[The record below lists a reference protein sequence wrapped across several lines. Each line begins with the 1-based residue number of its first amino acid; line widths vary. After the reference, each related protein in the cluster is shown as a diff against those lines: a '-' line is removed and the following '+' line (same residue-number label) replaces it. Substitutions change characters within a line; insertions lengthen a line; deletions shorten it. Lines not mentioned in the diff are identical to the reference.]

1 MATAWPLLS
10 QAAPP
15 FDFGRSRRS
24 MSPVSTSGHAEV
36 PLSSVACSPRSSR
49 PAFAPARLFPSSCS
63 SSSSAFSPVA
73 PAAQAPTPLRL
84 RGLNTC
90 EGVDPCSRRRR
101 LFFST
106 ARPPT
111 FSSVRSHPE
120 SACEAAGE
128 ATANARAGAA
138 NSREKS
144 DVSAEIQ
151 RFVESEEERETEEA
165 TRTPELWAPKVRE
178 MQSFPWSPVAQ
189 RLECT
194 QTPLKLENARTKGT
208 VLLPRFASPP
218 LSCFP
223 LSSAKPLVSAFKAAS
238 PPTLEE
244 KETSATNSLVLAVF
258 TVDHAPSSRSA
269 LPRHISSSSSS
280 SHSVFE
286 YPLQDF
292 PPPSSHASSSSHS
305 HSFSPSSSSSSPGD
319 RTETLLTP
327 TAAAC
332 LPSQPE
338 SLFLPSS
345 TFEEPSAGEEA
356 TPLVTSRED
365 EEGSREETF
374 ITSSVFFKEQ
384 RFFSSISWAM
394 FFLGVGVF
402 LPWNCLVMEMA
413 TFDVAYFPTFP
424 WTEAATQVRTACFFS
439 GQLLLLWLGPR
450 LQLIQRT
457 VSTLIFSSVTTI
469 ALAMVAAWVPENPA
483 FHVCCVLSGIIGV
496 QGSLLHASVYVL
508 HAVIHHELAVDW
520 SIGGGL
526 AGPLTALLAFP
537 LYFLLPASKEGQR
550 IGTVCLF
557 GFSAI
562 WSLLAAGALC
572 LGARHPSASAALLR
586 QEASV
591 RQKQREAGLSRS
603 FSWARASSGIARLS
617 RSLSWFGGQRET
629 SGEPE
634 QRVRSADEHPAR
646 RGDTATPHENK
657 ACERERCDVEP
668 NPDEKWKGREEKELT
683 VGEVAAE
690 VEKAAMLGEETPYI
704 LGRGTRAFAATPEK
718 RVGEADPLLSFG
730 RAPAFVGDDLAT
742 HEACREELAAS
753 QKALLSASWRR
764 RDVFWAIRANLVTCF
779 LLFLSTY
786 LVYPVTTEHMLPSSS
801 VDFVLFQ
808 MILVACF
815 QAGNVLG
822 RFCVFWGCRAS
833 FAWLLPLVL
842 LRLLII
848 PLFFFLDGSLGRP
861 AWAPAS
867 LASPPTVSEADIPSS
882 PAAHAIIIPP
892 ESASLSSLSSSS
904 GSSSAFF
911 LAPSTSETAAATRA
925 FSHFFSA
932 NEGVTADACLFLL
945 MVFFATLHGWL
956 SVLGAFYATQ
966 VPRSTPQKETAA
978 YLMCV
983 AESCGVAVGV
993 ALSVLWASLAGE
1005 HPLSPHKAAHAPPHS
1020 PLGEGLASA
1029 TAETL
1034 GASRVPDATA
1044 VAAPGAGADT
1054 RSIGLQRVPKLG

>member
-15 FDFGRSRRS
+15 FDFGRTRRS
-24 MSPVSTSGHAEV
+24 MSPVSASGHAEV
-36 PLSSVACSPRSSR
+36 PLSSVACPPRSSH
-49 PAFAPARLFPSSCS
+49 PSFAPARLFPSSCS
-63 SSSSAFSPVA
+63 SSSAFSPVA
-73 PAAQAPTPLRL
+73 PAVCSPASAPRQL

-90 EGVDPCSRRRR
+90 ERVDMCSQSRR
-101 LFFST
+101 FFST
-106 ARPPT
+106 GRPPP
-111 FSSVRSHPE
+111 FSSLASHPE
-120 SACEAAGE
+120 SACEAAGQ
-128 ATANARAGAA
+128 ATATSRAGAA

-151 RFVESEEERETEEA
+151 RFVESEEERESEEA
-165 TRTPELWAPKVRE
+165 APVPELWAPKNRE

-189 RLECT
+189 HLECT
-194 QTPLKLENARTKGT
+194 QTSLKLENARKKGT

-223 LSSAKPLVSAFKAAS
+223 LSSAKPIVSAFKAAS

-244 KETSATNSLVLAVF
+244 KESSPANSLVLAVF
-258 TVDHAPSSRSA
+258 TVDHSPSSRSA
-269 LPRHISSSSSS
+269 LPLHISGSSSSP
-280 SHSVFE
+280 HSAE
-286 YPLQDF
+286 YALQDF
-292 PPPSSHASSSSHS
+292 PPSPSSNASSSCQAHS
-305 HSFSPSSSSSSPGD
+305 SSPSSSSSSSGD
-319 RTETLLTP
+319 QTGSRSTRTAP
-327 TAAAC
+327 AC

-338 SLFLPSS
+338 ALLLSSS

-365 EEGSREETF
+365 EDGSREETF

-424 WTEAATQVRTACFFS
+424 WTEAATQVRTACFFL

-469 ALAMVAAWVPENPA
+469 ALALVAAWVPENPA
-483 FHVCCVLSGIIGV
+483 FHFCCVLSGIIGV

-550 IGTVCLF
+550 IGTLCLF

-591 RQKQREAGLSRS
+591 RQKQREGGLSRS
-603 FSWARASSGIARLS
+603 FSWAKASSGIARLS

-634 QRVRSADEHPAR
+634 PRVRSADEHPAKG
-646 RGDTATPHENK
+646 GDTATPHE
-657 ACERERCDVEP
+657 ARARERRDVEP
-668 NPDEKWKGREEKELT
+668 SPDEMWKGQEEKELT

-704 LGRGTRAFAATPEK
+704 LGRGTRALAAAPEK
-718 RVGEADPLLSFG
+718 RVGEADPLLSFA
-730 RAPAFVGDDLAT
+730 RAPAFVGDDLTT
-742 HEACREELAAS
+742 HEACRKELAAS

-842 LRLLII
+842 LRLLMI

-861 AWAPAS
+861 VWTPAP

-892 ESASLSSLSSSS
+892 ESASLSSLSSSA
-904 GSSSAFF
+904 GPSSAF

-932 NEGVTADACLFLL
+932 NEGVTADASLFLL
-945 MVFFATLHGWL
+945 MVLFATLHGWL

-983 AESCGVAVGV
+983 AESCGIAVGV

-1005 HPLSPHKAAHAPPHS
+1005 HPLSPHKAAHTPPHS

-1029 TAETL
+1029 VAETL
-1034 GASRVPDATA
+1034 GPSRVPEATA
-1044 VAAPGAGADT
+1044 VAAPSAGADT